1 MVQVAVESDER
12 RELIVLKSTASIFW
26 KFYLE
31 LDRSKRA
38 STSIV
43 PVKKILMV
51 RSW

>member
-12 RELIVLKSTASIFW
+12 REQTVLKSTASIFG

-38 STSIV
+38 LTSIV
-43 PVKKILMV
+43 PVEEFWMV
-51 RSW
+51 P